1 MITASGNEEN
11 IKFKRKLGFQ
21 AISDTMSILKELSA
35 GSFNHGIGL
44 ILRDSVLKS
53 KLLLNSEVWH
63 GLSMT
68 KIKSLE
74 DIDKAFLRSILKAH
88 SKVGVECVDKNS

>member
-44 ILRDSVLKS
+44 ILRDC
-53 KLLLNSEVWH
+53 H
-63 GLSMT
+63 
-68 KIKSLE
+68 
-74 DIDKAFLRSILKAH
+74 
-88 SKVGVECVDKNS
+88 